1 MLKYFQILLE
11 NILPAHVAEHYLHRS
26 QGVPTSLS
34 TSDNVRMLFNK
45 KDVNCFQ
52 FGFNISEEY

>member
-1 MLKYFQILLE
+1 MLEYFQILLE

-34 TSDNVRMLFNK
+34 TSDNVRMLLNDK
-45 KDVNCFQ
+45 AVT
-52 FGFNISEEY
+52 